1 MRNKALWQ
9 WTGLN
14 AHGEVKHGLMWAGNR
29 HQALLNLHQIAI
41 IPVNIKRRQIKRSH
55 WNTRYSSDIIQ
66 QLGTLLQ
73 AGLPL
78 SQGLALLAEQH
89 PSPQW
94 QALLQDLA
102 HQLEQGVS
110 FSEAL
115 QQWPETFSA
124 LYIAMIK
131 AGELTGKLEYCCF
144 HLARQQKSQLQLA
157 AKVKKAIRYP
167 LMILALAAMVV
178 VAMTGFVLPEFAAI
192 YRTFNTPL
200 PALTVAVMALS
211 SLIQH
216 TYWLMGVVILLP
228 VFLKTRL
235 RNNNRWLLWRAQ
247 CLLRMPAVG
256 ALIRGQRLSQIFTV
270 LALTQGAGIP
280 FLTALTS
287 VIQTLTCPWW
297 RSIIQKIHDDIA
309 SGSTI
314 WLAFHQ
320 SAAFT
325 PLCQQ
330 LIRTGETSGALDTML
345 DNLAQHHNES
355 THKKADDL
363 ASVLEPA
370 LLIVTGII
378 IGTLVV
384 AMYLPVF
391 HLGDAI
397 NGMG

>member
-1 MRNKALWQ
+1 MLNKQLWQ
-9 WTGLN
+9 WTALN
-14 AHGEVKHGLMWAGNR
+14 TQGEVKHGFMWADNR
-29 HQALLNLHQIAI
+29 PHALLKLHRIAVV
-41 IPVNIKRRQIKRSH
+41 PVHIKRRQIKRAH
-55 WNTRYSSDIIQ
+55 WNSRYSSDVIG

-78 SQGLALLAEQH
+78 SHGLALLAEQH
-89 PSPQW
+89 PSQQW

-102 HQLEQGVS
+102 HQLEQGVA

-115 QQWPETFSA
+115 QQWPETFPA

-144 HLARQQKSQLQLA
+144 HLARQQKSQYQLA
-157 AKVKKAIRYP
+157 VKVKKAIRYP
-167 LMILALAAMVV
+167 LMILALAVMIV

-200 PALTVAVMALS
+200 PGLTVAVMAFS
-211 SLIQH
+211 SLLQR
-216 TYWLMGVVILLP
+216 TYWLVGVVILLLW
-228 VFLKTRL
+228 FLKMLL
-235 RNNNRWLLWRAQ
+235 RHNQRWLLWRAR
-247 CLLRMPAVG
+247 CLLKLPGVG

-287 VIQTLTCPWW
+287 VMQTLTCPWW
-297 RSIIQKIHDDIA
+297 RSIIQKIHDDIT
-309 SGSTI
+309 SGGAI
-314 WLAFHQ
+314 WLAFRQ

-330 LIRTGETSGALDTML
+330 LIRTGEASGALDTML
-345 DNLAQHHNES
+345 DNLAQHHNDS
-355 THKKADDL
+355 TLKKADDL

-370 LLIVTGII
+370 LLMVTGII

-397 NGMG
+397 SGMG